1 MKTTTMKNFAGLT
14 YVTVSNI
21 PVKNS
26 DLGEIIDVEPRVLET
41 LVAIALIENK
51 IPITGAEF
59 RLLKSA
65 INLSNEA
72 IGDKLGVSRNTVL
85 KWGKEIEKR
94 LTPPYEMLVRLLVA
108 DILGIKISSSFEELR
123 ANDKTKKLSVKAA

>member
-21 PVKNS
+21 PIRGSEFGDV
-26 DLGEIIDVEPRVLET
+26 IDIDPRQLER

-51 IPITGAEF
+51 IPIRGAEF

-65 INLSNEA
+65 IAMSNEA

-94 LTPPYEMLVRLLVA
+94 LPPPHEMLVRLLVA
-108 DILGIKISSSFEELR
+108 DILEIDISATIENLK
-123 ANDKTKKLSVKAA
+123 ANDKTKRISVKAA

>member
-26 DLGEIIDVEPRVLET
+26 DFGEIIDVEPRVLET

-51 IPITGAEF
+51 IPITGTEF

-94 LTPPYEMLVRLLVA
+94 LNPPYEMLVRLLVA
-108 DILGIKISSSFEELR
+108 DILGIKISSSFKELR